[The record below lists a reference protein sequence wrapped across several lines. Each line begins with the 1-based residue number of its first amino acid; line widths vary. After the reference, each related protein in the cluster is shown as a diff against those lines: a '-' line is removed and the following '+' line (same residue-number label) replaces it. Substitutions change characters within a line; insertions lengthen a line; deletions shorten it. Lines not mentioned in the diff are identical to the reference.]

1 MAELRRFRWVTWI
14 ALLVLLALLLVCEI
28 KKWWICEAFV
38 LIGLFADLFA
48 IVLKTRCPYC
58 KGRIPLHPPFFE
70 GREFCRHCGTRLE

>member
-28 KKWWICEAFV
+28 KKWWIWEAFV

-48 IVLKTRCPYC
+48 IVLKTRCPHC
-58 KGRIPLHPPFFE
+58 KHVLPLHPPFFE
-70 GREFCRHCGTRLE
+70 GREFCRCCGTRLE